1 MRQPIWTPS
10 EIAHLTGIP
19 ANQVRRRLE
28 AYGISLTDH
37 LRVTQWLVDQVL
49 QMDRVRDA
57 YERIFLT
64 TSQRERIR
72 QLVAEVME
80 EDLQRRGRL
89 ELFGV
94 WNPDPW
100 IRYFSP

>member
-1 MRQPIWTPS
+1 MRRPIWTPS
-10 EIAHLTGIP
+10 EISELTGIP
-19 ANQVRRRLE
+19 ANQVRQQLE
-28 AYGISLTDH
+28 WRGISLTDH

-49 QMDRVRDA
+49 RMDKVRDA

-80 EDLQRRGRL
+80 KDLQRRGRL

-94 WNPDPW
+94 VDTPW
-100 IRYFSP
+100 SKCFSP